1 VLDKFES
8 VSIEGAHN
16 LFVAVSGE
24 MMDCPV
30 RGVRVLRGLGVA
42 ERGLG
47 RGTWLA
53 CRLGAKFLVC
63 HDKVQLLHVDIEL
76 HAIKGFGIGTDDH
89 LCGGVFVELID

>member
-1 VLDKFES
+1 MLDKFES

-63 HDKVQLLHVDIEL
+63 YDEVQLLHADIEL
-76 HAIKGFGIGTDDH
+76 CAVKGFGVGANNC
-89 LCGGVFVELID
+89 LCGGVFIELVD